1 MRLIHFLE
9 EISDTDTVMAN
20 LMNHQVDD
28 RTDRERSED
37 EADNRVYPN
46 PLPFLSPK
54 DPRWLEWHDRG
65 DEVVGEYMEQHGL
78 EWRKGGAAEAKNVL
92 GQLTTLPIN
101 KLISTERFL
110 DPEGLQR
117 QPDDKFSSPY
127 PVIYKVDGTYL
138 ITDGNHRIVQAHM
151 NGQTEVE
158 VEVIDVDAYERRAA

>member
-1 MRLIHFLE
+1 
-9 EISDTDTVMAN
+9 
-20 LMNHQVDD
+20 
-28 RTDRERSED
+28 
-37 EADNRVYPN
+37 
-46 PLPFLSPK
+46 
-54 DPRWLEWHDRG
+54 
-65 DEVVGEYMEQHGL
+65 MEQHGL